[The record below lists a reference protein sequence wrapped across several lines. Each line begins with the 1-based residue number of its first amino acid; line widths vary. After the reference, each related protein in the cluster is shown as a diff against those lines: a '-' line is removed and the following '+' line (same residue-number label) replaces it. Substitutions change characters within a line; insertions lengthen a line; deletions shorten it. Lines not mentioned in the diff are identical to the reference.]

1 MVEGSVNRTLHSSNQ
16 DLMMTSHALPAI
28 PTSYESRP
36 IASLRPYERNA
47 RKHSKK
53 QIRQIARSIEA
64 FGFANPL
71 LIDRDGMVVAGHGRL
86 EAAKL
91 LGLAEVPTLRLDHL
105 SPEQVRAY
113 VIADNRLAE
122 QSGWDQELLSLELGE
137 LVALDLDIQLTGF
150 DTAEVDAMLSPMLD
164 DEEVAIEPDPA
175 QPVVSRVGDLWQ
187 LGPHRLLCGDS
198 TVPASYAQLLGD
210 ERAQLVFTDPPY
222 NVPIAGNVST
232 GDRHGEFVM
241 ASGEMSRAEFT
252 AFLASVFANLVAHC
266 TDGSIHFVCMD
277 WRHLGE
283 LLGAAEG
290 RYELKN
296 LCVWNKANAG
306 MGSLYRSKHELV
318 FVFKAGTGAHINNVE
333 LGKHGRHRSNVWN
346 YAGATSPHKSRSQR
360 LAMHPTVKPVVMI
373 ADAIKDCSHRNAL
386 VLDPFGGSGSTLMAA
401 HDTGRRAA
409 LLELDPRYV
418 DVAVRRYLRVGGTAV
433 LAGSGQ
439 TWAEVVVERQSEVG
453 HG

>member
-1 MVEGSVNRTLHSSNQ
+1 MQPT
-16 DLMMTSHALPAI
+16 HAPPAI
-28 PTSYESRP
+28 PAAYQSLP
-36 IASLRPYERNA
+36 VASLHPYERNA

-53 QIRQIARSIEA
+53 QIRQIARSIET

-71 LIDRDGMVVAGHGRL
+71 LIDRHGMVVAGHGRL

-122 QSGWDQELLSLELGE
+122 KSGWDQELLSLELGE
-137 LVALDLDIQLTGF
+137 LVDLDLDIQLTGF
-150 DTAEVDAMLSPMLD
+150 DTAEVDALLSPMLD
-164 DEEVAIEPDPA
+164 DEEMAVEPDPA
-175 QPVVSRVGDLWQ
+175 QPVVSRVGDLWE

-198 TVPASYAQLLGD
+198 TTPASYAQLLGG

-222 NVPIAGNVST
+222 NVPIANNVTT

-252 AFLASVFANLVAHC
+252 AFLGTVFEQLVAHS
-266 TDGSIHFVCMD
+266 TDGSIHFVCID
-277 WRHLGE
+277 WRHLAE

-290 RYELKN
+290 RYAELKN

-318 FVFKAGTGAHINNVE
+318 FVFKRGSAPHINNVE
-333 LGKHGRHRSNVWN
+333 LGKHGRYRSNVWN
-346 YAGATSPHKSRSQR
+346 YAGATSPHKSRAQR

-373 ADAIKDCSHRNAL
+373 ADAIKDCSHRNGL
-386 VLDPFGGSGSTLMAA
+386 VLDPFGGSGSTLIAA

-409 LLELDPRYV
+409 LIELDPRYV

-433 LAGSGQ
+433 LAGTGQ
-439 TWAEVVVERQSEVG
+439 AWADVVVERQTEVG